1 MTTYRVTPKTTCLE
15 KYILK
20 KQFLLFII
28 PLFLSVA
35 LYSQQSDKDYIER
48 IAGSDQEISMV
59 FIPSGEFTM
68 GSNPNEKYHKEGE
81 GPVHKV
87 KISSFWMGKYEI
99 PWEVYQLFVNREI
112 DGVAAENKGNEV
124 DMAVDAVSGATIP
137 YVDMSLGMGTTGY
150 PVVNITQ
157 KAASKFCEWLSA
169 KTGRFYRLPT
179 EAEWEYACRAG
190 TKTTYSFGDDEALLP
205 EYAWYY
211 ENSDGAYK
219 KGGQKKP
226 NPWGL
231 YDMHGNV
238 SEWTLD
244 QYLPDVY
251 AKYVEEAV
259 DPVELP
265 TKLYPRVV
273 RGGSWDD
280 DGDMLRSAARQGSS
294 SDWNRR
300 DPQLP
305 KSVSWNTDAGFVGF
319 RIVRPTEVPD
329 KKDFE
334 KYWGPKILKK

>member
-1 MTTYRVTPKTTCLE
+1 
-15 KYILK
+15 ILK

-68 GSNPNEKYHKEGE
+68 GSNPNEKYHKEDE

-190 TKTTYSFGDDEALLP
+190 TETTYSFGD
-205 EYAWYY
+205 
-211 ENSDGAYK
+211 
-219 KGGQKKP
+219 
-226 NPWGL
+226 
-231 YDMHGNV
+231 
-238 SEWTLD
+238 
-244 QYLPDVY
+244 
-251 AKYVEEAV
+251 
-259 DPVELP
+259 
-265 TKLYPRVV
+265 
-273 RGGSWDD
+273 
-280 DGDMLRSAARQGSS
+280 
-294 SDWNRR
+294 
-300 DPQLP
+300 
-305 KSVSWNTDAGFVGF
+305 
-319 RIVRPTEVPD
+319 
-329 KKDFE
+329 
-334 KYWGPKILKK
+334 